1 MIVIAGNFKKPG
13 TKAYSQAV
21 EIIAKLGISIT
32 DAIIVNHTEKQFYQF
47 GELSQM
53 NKKVKIIAVGEPS
66 FKKLKNYN
74 ANLFLIKD
82 IKSDIKSC
90 RKWLN

>member
-1 MIVIAGNFKKPG
+1 MVVIAGNFKKPG

-32 DAIIVNHTEKQFYQF
+32 DAIIVNHTEKQFHQF
-47 GELSQM
+47 GILSEM
-53 NKKVKIIAVGEPS
+53 NSKVKIIAVGEPS
-66 FKKLKNYN
+66 YKKLKNYK
-74 ANLFLIKD
+74 ANMFLIKD
-82 IKSDIKSC
+82 LNSDIKTC